1 MNFTEEPDATWK
13 GYLCMIWVKERVI
26 TGYFFGSYDTVDSM
40 SVQTI
45 SPVECQRMVE
55 TKECAGN
62 KMVEISPKTFSY
74 KASPNSEGTWMQRIT
89 FIVRNCVLEEITL
102 KKDCRNCP
110 ITYPFGILTNNSD
123 ASSMITHGFTII
135 WTSPTML
142 EDERCALKKEH
153 NGTGLTTKI
162 SKNHFKLI
170 DEVNQLEFKYTD
182 EVIKFCNHTFYKL
195 SNIKNAFIQFPK
207 KENDTWTLLYNKA
220 NKKCLDYIKLSLVE
234 CKNVE
239 TQKF

>member
-1 MNFTEEPDATWK
+1 
-13 GYLCMIWVKERVI
+13 
-26 TGYFFGSYDTVDSM
+26 
-40 SVQTI
+40 
-45 SPVECQRMVE
+45 
-55 TKECAGN
+55 
-62 KMVEISPKTFSY
+62 
-74 KASPNSEGTWMQRIT
+74 
-89 FIVRNCVLEEITL
+89 
-102 KKDCRNCP
+102 
-110 ITYPFGILTNNSD
+110 
-123 ASSMITHGFTII
+123 MITHDSTII
-135 WTSPTML
+135 WKSPTML
-142 EDERCALKKEH
+142 EDERCALKKV
-153 NGTGLTTKI
+153 NSGTGLTTKI